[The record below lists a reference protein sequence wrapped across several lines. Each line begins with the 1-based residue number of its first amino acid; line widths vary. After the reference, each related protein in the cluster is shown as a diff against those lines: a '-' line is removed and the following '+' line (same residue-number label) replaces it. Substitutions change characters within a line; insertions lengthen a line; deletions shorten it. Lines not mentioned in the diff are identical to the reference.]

1 MTLPFC
7 FLRKLRFCAR
17 RLAGVLFPLVWNFNV
32 RLDMAFQEDAAILVK
47 LLQDLILNHWMY
59 RLSLCNYNTNL
70 WCTKL
75 SVWKTK
81 LSDGTHVDC
90 RLHILNDLRASHT
103 APCPVYALDANLGTL
118 KLTVARFPCIS
129 LPRRLKGDPLGYRPK
144 LLPAKKMGCWN
155 SEKVTLS
162 QQQCFPTTAG
172 QLSLPNMAAFGGSKD
187 SRVFVASGIKHAWTW
202 SDQLF
207 QIFNLTDGG
216 SLVQKKDSRKVAQ
229 LTQKKAFG
237 LFWRLGCI

>member
-1 MTLPFC
+1 MLGSTWHSKKMRQSSWSCCKILSSTIECTL
-7 FLRKLRFCAR
+7 
-17 RLAGVLFPLVWNFNV
+17 
-32 RLDMAFQEDAAILVK
+32 
-47 LLQDLILNHWMY
+47 
-59 RLSLCNYNTNL
+59 LSLCNYNTNL

-90 RLHILNDLRASHT
+90 RLHMIHMTWELLTLHLSQCMHWKQIWGRWNSLLR
-103 APCPVYALDANLGTL
+103 
-118 KLTVARFPCIS
+118 
-129 LPRRLKGDPLGYRPK
+129 DPLGYRPK

-162 QQQCFPTTAG
+162 QGQCFPTTAG

-202 SDQLF
+202 ADQF
-207 QIFNLTDGG
+207 FKFSISRTVDRW
-216 SLVQKKDSRKVAQ
+216 SRKKIPERLHNWPKKKHSDFSDDLDFRFVPKIAQ
-229 LTQKKAFG
+229 QVEEVNFLGSKKETHFTLCENGSFLTVV
-237 LFWRLGCI
+237 WT

>member
-1 MTLPFC
+1 MWLFHFVFFGNYDFAPEDWRVFFFRLCGILMLGSTWHSKKMRQSSWSCCKILSSTIECTL
-7 FLRKLRFCAR
+7 
-17 RLAGVLFPLVWNFNV
+17 
-32 RLDMAFQEDAAILVK
+32 
-47 LLQDLILNHWMY
+47 
-59 RLSLCNYNTNL
+59 LSLCNYNTNL

-90 RLHILNDLRASHT
+90 RLHMIHMTWELLTLHLSQCMHWKQIWGRWNSLLR
-103 APCPVYALDANLGTL
+103 
-118 KLTVARFPCIS
+118 
-129 LPRRLKGDPLGYRPK
+129 DPLGYRPK

-162 QQQCFPTTAG
+162 QGQCFPTTAG

-202 SDQLF
+202 ADQFF

-229 LTQKKAFG
+229 LTKEKAFG
-237 LFWRLGCI
+237 LFWRLGCN